1 MIKSFIEYIFESKVN
16 GVTIYYSKRLRD
28 FLYTIEKISTD
39 VEVARL
45 ASALRFSENSN
56 QMSLDITLI
65 DLTDRNDMVSFIQ
78 ANRILRKFDDKDSK
92 PSPDSFEN
100 FEDYLKFIGI
110 IDTSNTLWK
119 EQRGEVGIG
128 KFTRKVFKDNNYPVV
143 DSVLEKFVNFFKAT
157 FDFEYNLDQKMEL
170 VKGEDIRKWYLE
182 SNYSERKGQLGNSC
196 MRYEKCQKYLDI
208 YVKNPEVC
216 SLLVMY
222 SDQNKTK
229 ICGRALI
236 WKTTDNIHVM
246 DRIYTVNDYDIE
258 VFRKYAVS
266 KEFIDTSKAF
276 KVKKI
281 QLKKDQVY
289 DYYPYMDNFYIYNY
303 KEFFLTNDSD
313 LWPSTGY
320 YKLQNTDGTNSSD
333 DTVWSDYHDEWIHRE
348 DAVYCRNVRDWVLSD
363 EAIWLDYLGIHASP
377 AEETVYSEWGDGS
390 YYLDDVV
397 HSEVMNDYIP
407 SGEIISIFVNAYGDE
422 DYIAKDFAKNAL
434 ITVDIEGEE
443 VKTLNKF
450 VVVDPTT
457 GKYHFVDEKID
468 GVKIQDVILSKIS
481 DIEVD
486 KEKIKDFLINN
497 DFKLSD
503 SKFRDIV
510 SMYRVWT
517 NFSLSNSEFVH
528 GVIKYL
534 IYAYPDKDGQRN
546 GLPRIPAGRL
556 SYQSH
561 QTFKNSMLNFDRE
574 LLDKLT
580 DNKAELLEKNSHD
593 TVYKLTCIVQSFIQD
608 VLHDPE
614 IYKMWYKWKNS

>member
-434 ITVDIEGEE
+434 ITVDI
-443 VKTLNKF
+443 
-450 VVVDPTT
+450 
-457 GKYHFVDEKID
+457 
-468 GVKIQDVILSKIS
+468 GVTFSDDNIPGIEVILPNPEFIANQKENLLGIVLTHAHE
-481 DIEVD
+481 DHVGAIAHLWPMLECPIYATPFTAAIV
-486 KEKIKDFLINN
+486 KEKFKEKKINIGSYLKIV
-497 DFKLSD
+497 KLGGNV
-503 SKFRDIV
+503 KLGAFDIDYV
-510 SMYRVWT
+510 T
-517 NFSLSNSEFVH
+517 
-528 GVIKYL
+528 
-534 IYAYPDKDGQRN
+534 
-546 GLPRIPAGRL
+546 
-556 SYQSH
+556 
-561 QTFKNSMLNFDRE
+561 
-574 LLDKLT
+574 LT
-580 DNKAELLEKNSHD
+580 HSILEPN
-593 TVYKLTCIVQSFIQD
+593 C
-608 VLHDPE
+608 
-614 IYKMWYKWKNS
+614 